1 MRRAVAWSAART
13 LATLGAVALSG
24 CQELPIVPPL
34 PVSLGVDYEGCE
46 DPRLAEA
53 ERLESAGD
61 LTAACGILE
70 EIALACPS
78 AWRVRAAWVRC
89 ALRAGGAEEDRL
101 REVHATDGQG
111 PIHSWVRSR
120 IEKVDSRRVDLLD
133 RAVDLDEAF
142 YPAYLDLAEIW
153 GRSDR
158 TAMQLAYLEKAVAAR
173 PDFPEANLALGR
185 LLVSIGRSEGAVKCY
200 EAYLA
205 SAPDDAAP
213 TLEFITLLVYGL
225 REIDRAAP
233 WIARRLAADPSD
245 VDVRMADAAVA
256 WRKGDAARAAS
267 VYRAVLVD
275 QPAQAKAALNLGNL
289 WFQRPDRTDGARDAD
304 WARAR
309 DAYRYFLSLDPEG
322 DFFDVHDVLVSVPY
336 RLEVIDAAIGPLPVG
351 TPVPKPTEL

>member
-1 MRRAVAWSAART
+1 MPSAAAWT
-13 LATLGAVALSG
+13 LGAIGAVALSG

-53 ERLESAGD
+53 EQLEAAGE
-61 LTAACGILE
+61 LSAACGLLE
-70 EIALACPS
+70 EIAADCPS
-78 AWRVRAAWVRC
+78 AWRLRAAWVRC
-89 ALRAGGAEEDRL
+89 GMRAGGAAEERL
-101 REVHATDGQG
+101 REVHASDGKG
-111 PIHSWVRSR
+111 PIHTWVRSR

-133 RAVDLDEAF
+133 RAVELDGAF

-158 TAMQLAYLEKAVAAR
+158 TAMQLDYLEKAVAAR

-185 LLVSIGRSEGAVKCY
+185 LLVSIGRTEGAVKCY

-205 SAPDDAAP
+205 SAPDDPAP
-213 TLEFITLLVYGL
+213 ALEFITLLVYGL

-233 WIARRLAADPSD
+233 WIERRLTADPSD
-245 VDVRMADAAVA
+245 IDVRMADAAVA

-267 VYRAVLVD
+267 IYRAVLVE
-275 QPAQAKAALNLGNL
+275 QPQQVKAALNLGNL

-309 DAYRYFLSLDPEG
+309 DAYRYFLSLDLEG

-336 RLEVIDAAIGPLPVG
+336 RLELIDAAIGPLPVG
-351 TPVPKPTEL
+351 APVPRPADL